1 MRTPVDEV
9 KVPHREVGAN
19 RQLIQMPGKSK
30 DQRMPSRITTILT
43 LCPFRDVIRQKCR
56 VTGEQ
61 SVSYVG

>member
-9 KVPHREVGAN
+9 KVPHREVGVN

-43 LCPFRDVIRQKCR
+43 LCPFRDVIRQKR
-56 VTGEQ
+56 RATGEQ
-61 SVSYVG
+61 SASQVG